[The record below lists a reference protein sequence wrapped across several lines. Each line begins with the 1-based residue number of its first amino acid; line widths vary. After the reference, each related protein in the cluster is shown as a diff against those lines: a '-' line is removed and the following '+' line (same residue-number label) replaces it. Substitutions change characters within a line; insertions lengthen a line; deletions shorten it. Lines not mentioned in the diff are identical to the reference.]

1 MVSNTNAGQCRTLK
15 SPAEM
20 SKDLLT
26 RDVEHLAN
34 FDGIKSAGATIV
46 PQNYVPKNARI
57 VQLEK
62 SEEAQRHVSEDDLK
76 LTGQFISSKARSI
89 QKGVSDT

>member
-62 SEEAQRHVSEDDLK
+62 AEEAQRHVSEDDLK
-76 LTGQFISSKARSI
+76 LTGQFISSKARNI
-89 QKGVSDT
+89 QRGVSDT